1 MGRVRVFA
9 KGGAMDTSLG
19 TARADGAA
27 RLGGGSGI
35 ESAVDAARA
44 VIAQAAGSPAVV
56 ESDPVLDQLRECARE
71 AGGPVSARARASAVG
86 ERYRQMSADERT
98 HFMQLL
104 AYSFGPDPKAVA
116 RAQAAYARALG
127 SPAQWEAE
135 SALRQAVRSP
145 RARLIGQFN
154 DMPDGLKFLLDLRAD
169 VLSRLAAEPG
179 LGVLDQEL
187 QARLASWF
195 DVGFLDLQR
204 ITWDSPAALLEK
216 LIDYE
221 AVHQIRSWAD
231 LKNRLDSDR
240 RCYAFFHPRM
250 PREPLI
256 FVEVAL
262 TGELSPAVQPLLDET
277 APLLDP
283 ATASAAIFY
292 SISNTQPGLRGIS
305 LGNFLIKRVVEALHR
320 DFPRLE
326 VFSTLSPLPTF
337 RKWLDR
343 QFAVGALP
351 IDAALLA
358 PLARLLEVKA
368 PACPLQLALQRTR
381 WTERPEVAEL
391 LEAPMAAL
399 CAHYITEV
407 KQGLYPYDPVARF
420 HLANGAR
427 VERVNWAADIS
438 ANGFNQAYGMM
449 VNYRY
454 IPDEIEH
461 NVDSFAE
468 AGRIALGPEMI

>member
-1 MGRVRVFA
+1 
-9 KGGAMDTSLG
+9 MDASLG
-19 TARADGAA
+19 TLRTIGEAG
-27 RLGGGSGI
+27 LEGVSGVD
-35 ESAVDAARA
+35 SAVDAARA
-44 VIAQAAGSPAVV
+44 VIAQAAGSPIAP
-56 ESDPVLDQLRECARE
+56 EADPMLEQLRECARE
-71 AGGPVSARARASAVG
+71 AGGPVSARTRASAVG
-86 ERYRQMSADERT
+86 ERYRQMPADERT

-104 AYSFGPDPKAVA
+104 AYSLGPDPKVVA
-116 RAQAAYARALG
+116 RAHAAYTRALG
-127 SPAQWEAE
+127 SDAQWDAE
-135 SALRQAVRSP
+135 SALHLAVRSP
-145 RARLIGQFN
+145 RSRLIRQFN

-169 VLSRLAAEPG
+169 VLSRLADLPG
-179 LGVLDQEL
+179 LAVLDQEL

-221 AVHQIRSWAD
+221 AVHQIRSWTD

-240 RCYAFFHPRM
+240 RCYGFFHPRM

-262 TGELSPAVQPLLDET
+262 TAELSQAVQPLLDEA

-283 ATASAAIFY
+283 GTASAAIFY

-326 VFSTLSPLPTF
+326 VFSTLSPLPLF

-343 QFAVGALP
+343 QFVAGTLP
-351 IDAALLA
+351 IDPCLLE
-358 PLARLLEVKA
+358 PLAQLLDVKA
-368 PACPLQLALQRTR
+368 PACPLQRALQRTR
-381 WTERPEVAEL
+381 WTERPEVAERL
-391 LEAPMAAL
+391 QAPMQAL
-399 CAHYITEV
+399 CAHYISEV

-427 VERVNWAADIS
+427 VEHVNWAADIS
-438 ANGFNQAYGMM
+438 VNGFNQSYGMM

-454 IPDEIEH
+454 IPEQIEH
-461 NVDSFAE
+461 NVDAYAA
-468 AGRIALGPEMI
+468 AGHIALGPEMI